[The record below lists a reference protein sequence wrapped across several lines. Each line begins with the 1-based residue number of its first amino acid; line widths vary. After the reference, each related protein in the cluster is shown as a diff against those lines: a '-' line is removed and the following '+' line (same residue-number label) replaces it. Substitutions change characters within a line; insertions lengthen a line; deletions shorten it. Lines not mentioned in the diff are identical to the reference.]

1 MVENINGRV
10 HWEDIDVDGKVIL
23 KWILKFVLQFVDR
36 IAGTDTAESALL

>member
-1 MVENINGRV
+1 MVENIYGRV

-36 IAGTDTAESALL
+36 IAWTDTAESVLL